1 MRADFYLIAK
11 PRFREQPLLLVCKL
25 VQKAFAAE
33 QPLLILARDFAQA
46 EEIDDLLWAFDEDA
60 FIPHQLAGNDDDA
73 EVPVLIVPPGVD
85 TPDRALVL
93 NLRPDTVCGQV
104 ERVLEVVPADPAERD
119 GSRQRWRQYQ
129 QAGFEVN
136 KFDM

>member
-25 VQKAFAAE
+25 AQKVLE
-33 QPLLILARDFAQA
+33 TGQPLMILARDFAQA
-46 EEIDDLLWAFDEDA
+46 EDIDDLLWAFDDTA
-60 FIPHQLAGNDDDA
+60 FIPHQLVGNDDDA
-73 EVPVLIVPPGVD
+73 EVPVLIAPPGMD
-85 TPDRALVL
+85 APERPLVI
-93 NLRPDTVCGQV
+93 NLRDQAVRGAV
-104 ERVLEVVPADPAERD
+104 ERVLEVVPAEPDARD
-119 GSRQRWRQYQ
+119 GSRQRWREYQ